1 MLVIIEQ
8 KRDLLLYYA
17 VCWIQDTP
25 FSLYVACLIYQAVA
39 SVKEE
44 NQELR
49 FL

>member
-8 KRDLLLYYA
+8 KRDLLLYA
-17 VCWIQDTP
+17 VCWIQDIP
-25 FSLYVACLIYQAVA
+25 SSLYVACLIYQAVA
-39 SVKEE
+39 SDKEE